1 MPQTAQSHVQMEP
14 SEILP
19 EGETFPIVTFA
30 LPVASVHCPIAVSG
44 AMNVKMA
51 LSVHRVELLLLCAW
65 QDISVTRPRL
75 SYPALQDIIVL
86 RHHPRP
92 FLVQRDTIATHCI
105 TAITIPYI
113 ETRVLVTPRFALL
126 VCILNLHL
134 PLSFG
139 NASTCTFIFFY
150 PCFLQSR
157 HLHLKFLFTVFKAV
171 HTVLVF
177 ENGTNFSVDINFFS
191 LYFVVKQKRDNL

>member
-19 EGETFPIVTFA
+19 EGETFPIVTSA

-139 NASTCTFIFFY
+139 NASTCTFII
-150 PCFLQSR
+150 FLS
-157 HLHLKFLFTVFKAV
+157 LLFTISAFTLKIFIYA
-171 HTVLVF
+171 F
-177 ENGTNFSVDINFFS
+177 
-191 LYFVVKQKRDNL
+191 

>member
-19 EGETFPIVTFA
+19 EGETFPIVTSA

-75 SYPALQDIIVL
+75 SYPALQDIIVQ

-113 ETRVLVTPRFALL
+113 ETRVLVAPRFALL

-134 PLSFG
+134 LLSFG
-139 NASTCTFIFFY
+139 NASTCTFIFF
-150 PCFLQSR
+150 LS
-157 HLHLKFLFTVFKAV
+157 LLFTISAFTFK
-171 HTVLVF
+171 
-177 ENGTNFSVDINFFS
+177 FFI
-191 LYFVVKQKRDNL
+191 YGF

>member
-139 NASTCTFIFFY
+139 NASKCTFNFFY

>member
-1 MPQTAQSHVQMEP
+1 MIQEGLVRCTRLITCLVQLISVFVILVLLVTIAGMKVSQTTPQFHAQWVNTALMPQTAQSHVQMEP

-19 EGETFPIVTFA
+19 EGETFPIVTSA

-126 VCILNLHL
+126 V
-134 PLSFG
+134 
-139 NASTCTFIFFY
+139 T
-150 PCFLQSR
+150 
-157 HLHLKFLFTVFKAV
+157 
-171 HTVLVF
+171 
-177 ENGTNFSVDINFFS
+177 DIRMAP
-191 LYFVVKQKRDNL
+191 RD